1 MRRSLWVLILVS
13 LCAVSALGQEYPV
26 EIELTP
32 PDSHPVVIIEE
43 PLDVLEMDAVG
54 SVPQR
59 PLPSRVCRVCDQ
71 KTVPGHCSCFELLD
85 QPMAEELLEEISASL
100 SPLGLKLNRPARIKA
115 VSRRELQSLGGERLL
130 GLYQDNI
137 IYVNFELE
145 RREARGVIAHEFGH
159 AWFFQH
165 RRDVNSPGELVFEG
179 FPEFVSFLALT
190 RLGDKRAAD
199 RIAYEDQT
207 VYGRGAR
214 RFIAL
219 YRKSG
224 LPAVINQALYHDD
237 V

>member
-1 MRRSLWVLILVS
+1 MKRSLWVLVWLS
-13 LCAVSALGQEYPV
+13 LCAVSVLAQDYPV
-26 EIELTP
+26 EIELRP
-32 PDSHPVVIIEE
+32 PDSRPVVIIEE
-43 PLDVLEMDAVG
+43 PLDVLELDAVG
-54 SVPQR
+54 AVPQR
-59 PLPSRVCRVCDQ
+59 PVPPRVCRVCDQ

-85 QPMAEELLEEISASL
+85 QPMAEELLREISASL
-100 SPLGLKLNRPARIKA
+100 NPLGLKLNRPVRIKA
-115 VSRRELQSLGGERLL
+115 VSRRQLQNLGGERLL
-130 GLYQDNI
+130 GLYQDDV

>member
-1 MRRSLWVLILVS
+1 M
-13 LCAVSALGQEYPV
+13 

-43 PLDVLEMDAVG
+43 PQDVLEMDAVG

-59 PLPSRVCRVCDQ
+59 PLPSRVCPVCDQ
-71 KTVPGHCSCFELLD
+71 KTIPGHCSCFELMD
-85 QPMAEELLEEISASL
+85 QSMAEGLLKEISASL
-100 SPLGLKLNRPARIKA
+100 SAVGLKLTRPVRIKA
-115 VSRRELQSLGGERLL
+115 VSKHELQSLGGERLL
-130 GLYQDNI
+130 GLYQDGV
-137 IYVNFELE
+137 IYVNFELK
-145 RREARGVIAHEFGH
+145 RREARAVIAHEFGH

-190 RLGDKRAAD
+190 RAGDKKLAD
-199 RIAYEDQT
+199 RIVYRDQT
-207 VYGRGAR
+207 VYGQGAR
-214 RFIAL
+214 RFIAI

-224 LPAVINQALYHDD
+224 LKAVMNQALYLDE